1 MLDNIR
7 YGKPDAAPEAVIEA
21 ATIANAHHFIMELP
35 DGYDTLL
42 AQRGNRLSMGQRQ
55 RIAIARAI
63 LRDPRILVLDEA
75 TSALDIETEELIHR
89 ALMNLIG
96 GRTTIAIAHRLATLR
111 RADRLIVLEQGNV
124 AESGTHRELMAAG
137 GIYRRL
143 VEAQR
148 MLSDARA
155 LAEA

>member
-1 MLDNIR
+1 M
-7 YGKPDAAPEAVIEA
+7 
-21 ATIANAHHFIMELP
+21 
-35 DGYDTLL
+35 
-42 AQRGNRLSMGQRQ
+42 
-55 RIAIARAI
+55 
-63 LRDPRILVLDEA
+63 
-75 TSALDIETEELIHR
+75 
-89 ALMNLIG
+89 
-96 GRTTIAIAHRLATLR
+96 
-111 RADRLIVLEQGNV
+111 LEQGRV

>member
-1 MLDNIR
+1 MR
-7 YGKPDAAPEAVIEA
+7 RRTP
-21 ATIANAHHFIMELP
+21 
-35 DGYDTLL
+35 
-42 AQRGNRLSMGQRQ
+42 S
-55 RIAIARAI
+55 
-63 LRDPRILVLDEA
+63 
-75 TSALDIETEELIHR
+75 
-89 ALMNLIG
+89 

-111 RADRLIVLEQGNV
+111 RADRLIVLEQGSV